1 MNIIEGNMFRK
12 LTIRI
17 ELLFIRL
24 MLLITGNRWGYMREM
39 LELTLRE
46 LEGVEEEE
54 RYRQEQ
60 KDKDR
65 KK

>member
-1 MNIIEGNMFRK
+1 MMNIIEGNMFRK

-24 MLLITGNRWGYMREM
+24 MLFITFNKWGYMREM

-54 RYRQEQ
+54 QYRKEN
-60 KDKDR
+60 
-65 KK
+65 KKK

>member
-17 ELLFIRL
+17 ELVFIRL
-24 MLLITGNRWGYMREM
+24 MLLITFNKWGYMKEM

-54 RYRQEQ
+54 RYRKEN
-60 KDKDR
+60 
-65 KK
+65 KKK

>member
-12 LTIRI
+12 FTIQI

-24 MLLITGNRWGYMREM
+24 MLFLTFNKWGYMREM
-39 LELTLRE
+39 LELTQRE

-60 KDKDR
+60 KKR
-65 KK
+65 

>member
-1 MNIIEGNMFRK
+1 MNIIEGNRFRK

-24 MLLITGNRWGYMREM
+24 MLFITFNKWGYMREM
-39 LELTLRE
+39 LELTQRE

-54 RYRQEQ
+54 RYRKEQ
-60 KDKDR
+60 K

>member
-12 LTIRI
+12 FTIQI

-24 MLLITGNRWGYMREM
+24 MLFLTFNKWGYMREM
-39 LELTLRE
+39 LELTQRE

-54 RYRQEQ
+54 RYRKEQ
-60 KDKDR
+60 K

>member
-24 MLLITGNRWGYMREM
+24 MLFITFNKWGYMREM
-39 LELTLRE
+39 LELTQRE

-54 RYRQEQ
+54 RYRKEQ
-60 KDKDR
+60 K